1 MSLSLEEDI
10 RLPDRLILRGAERVQ
25 IRIGAEVEEVEPEV
39 LPLDLEGER
48 DDDLADLVVNV
59 VDVENFPEEVDG
71 GRAAWRGRQHVRVVV
86 GQVVQ
91 NLPVTKNNDSIV
103 ATTAVPFA
111 TNLFAQKCYKNVHIP
126 QKYHAF

>member
-48 DDDLADLVVNV
+48 DDDLTDLVVNV
-59 VDVENFPEEVDG
+59 VDVEYFPEEVDG
-71 GRAAWRGRQHVRVVV
+71 GRAA
-86 GQVVQ
+86 
-91 NLPVTKNNDSIV
+91 
-103 ATTAVPFA
+103 
-111 TNLFAQKCYKNVHIP
+111 
-126 QKYHAF
+126 